1 MQVNILRL
9 HHDCT
14 FIRNT
19 LSAYTDTW
27 TVTASDNG
35 LRVWAYVCV
44 SQHVSLSC
52 VGAYISVLFVV
63 CVCVCECAC
72 LCDCFVVLCAL

>member
-1 MQVNILRL
+1 M
-9 HHDCT
+9 
-14 FIRNT
+14 
-19 LSAYTDTW
+19 
-27 TVTASDNG
+27 TACDNG

-72 LCDCFVVLCAL
+72 LCDCFVVLFAL